1 MGGSKRNTPYSVYG
15 HTESEKDLLFLVAS
29 FKLDS
34 AGRKLQPE
42 KENRMSHIIIISMTL
57 VSLIGAPA
65 MDYSQV
71 ADIATNT
78 STAVSNVIVGDDNS
92 ITAYV
97 G

>member
-1 MGGSKRNTPYSVYG
+1 
-15 HTESEKDLLFLVAS
+15 
-29 FKLDS
+29 
-34 AGRKLQPE
+34 
-42 KENRMSHIIIISMTL
+42 MSHIIIISMTL

-65 MDYSQV
+65 MDDSQV